1 MKHKFVIIILLVFAL
16 FIYQLCFVYYIHPG
30 NKTNR
35 NKTRVK
41 KLPKCILIGVRKGG
55 TRALLDML
63 NLHSSIRVANNEV
76 HYFDNDT
83 NYNKG
88 LGWYRQQMPA
98 TYPNEMALEKS
109 PSYFVTPSVPGRIFD
124 MDRDVRILLIVRDP
138 LTRLISDYTQILHN
152 HLEKGLVFKP
162 FRALAFHT
170 DGTINTNYDALTRSL
185 YIKWMPMWLE
195 HFPSNQIHVVN
206 GEKLIKKP
214 WHEVRKIEDFL
225 GLKHEITRQN
235 FFFNST
241 KGFHC
246 IQKHEEKE
254 HCLAKSKGRSHPNI
268 SSVLVHKLRKF
279 FRPYN
284 YKFYNLVGQDFG
296 WPDE

>member
-1 MKHKFVIIILLVFAL
+1 MVFAL
-16 FIYQLCFVYYIHPG
+16 FIYQLCFVVYYQHNSANNG
-30 NKTNR
+30 RKFR
-35 NKTRVK
+35 SK
-41 KLPKCILIGVRKGG
+41 KLPDCILIGVRKGG

-63 NLHSSIRVANNEV
+63 NLHSSIRAANFEV
-76 HYFDNDT
+76 HFFDNET
-83 NYNKG
+83 NFVKG
-88 LGWYRQQMPA
+88 LEWYKEQMPP
-98 TYPNEMALEKS
+98 TSPEEMALEKS
-109 PSYFVTPSVPGRIFD
+109 PSYFVTPSVPKRVHE
-124 MDRDVRILLIVRDP
+124 MNKNLRILLIVRDP

-152 HLEKGLVFKP
+152 HLEKGLKFRP
-162 FRALAFHT
+162 FRALAFNS
-170 DGTINTNYDALTRSL
+170 DGSVNTNYDALSRSL
-185 YIKWMPMWLE
+185 YVNFMPMWLE
-195 HFPSNQIHVVN
+195 YFPSNQIHVVN

-246 IQKHEEKE
+246 IQKHEEE

-279 FRPYN
+279 FRPFN

>member
-1 MKHKFVIIILLVFAL
+1 MS
-16 FIYQLCFVYYIHPG
+16 
-30 NKTNR
+30 R
-35 NKTRVK
+35 N
-41 KLPKCILIGVRKGG
+41 I
-55 TRALLDML
+55 
-63 NLHSSIRVANNEV
+63 
-76 HYFDNDT
+76 
-83 NYNKG
+83 
-88 LGWYRQQMPA
+88 
-98 TYPNEMALEKS
+98 
-109 PSYFVTPSVPGRIFD
+109 
-124 MDRDVRILLIVRDP
+124 RILLIVRDP

-152 HLEKGLVFKP
+152 HMEKSLVFKP
-162 FRALAFHT
+162 FRALAFNS
-170 DGTINTNYDALTRSL
+170 DGNVNTNYDALVRSL
-185 YIKWMPMWLE
+185 YVNFMPMWLE
-195 HFPSNQIHVVN
+195 YFPTNQIHVVN

-225 GLKHEITRQN
+225 GLRHEITRNN

-246 IQKHEEKE
+246 IQKHFDEKIDDPNE
-254 HCLAKSKGRSHPNI
+254 DIEDKRHCLAKSKGRSHPNI

>member
-1 MKHKFVIIILLVFAL
+1 MSL
-16 FIYQLCFVYYIHPG
+16 F
-30 NKTNR
+30 
-35 NKTRVK
+35 
-41 KLPKCILIGVRKGG
+41 
-55 TRALLDML
+55 
-63 NLHSSIRVANNEV
+63 
-76 HYFDNDT
+76 
-83 NYNKG
+83 
-88 LGWYRQQMPA
+88 
-98 TYPNEMALEKS
+98 
-109 PSYFVTPSVPGRIFD
+109 SVFD
-124 MDRDVRILLIVRDP
+124 MSRNIRILLIVRDP

-152 HLEKGLVFKP
+152 HMEKSLVFKP
-162 FRALAFHT
+162 FRALAFNS
-170 DGTINTNYDALTRSL
+170 DGNVNTNYDALVRSL
-185 YIKWMPMWLE
+185 YVNFMPMWLE
-195 HFPSNQIHVVN
+195 YFPTNQIHVVN

-225 GLKHEITRQN
+225 GLRHEITRNN

-246 IQKHEEKE
+246 IQKHFDEKIDDPNE
-254 HCLAKSKGRSHPNI
+254 DIEDKRHCLAKSKGRSHPNI